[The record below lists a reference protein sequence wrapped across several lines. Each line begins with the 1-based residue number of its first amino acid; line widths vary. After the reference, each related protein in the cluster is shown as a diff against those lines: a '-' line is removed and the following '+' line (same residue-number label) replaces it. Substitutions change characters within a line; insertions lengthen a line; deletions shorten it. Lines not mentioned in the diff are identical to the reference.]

1 MKKGSSLRRQMTFI
15 ILLCW
20 LLPMILAVTV
30 MGYYLSFGL
39 DRQKEQAI
47 AQQFQLN
54 LQMGA
59 DRVDSAV
66 EASRLPSYDPSFQD
80 AWRQYK
86 QDGVY
91 SYLYRRAS
99 ALFGRLYQSDSRFLY
114 GVFCF
119 AEDPREMAITVVNGS
134 SGLFSNQVRDHWK
147 KDLDAVQELAASLDT
162 AVGFL
167 ETDGRVY
174 LVRNLM
180 DSDYQPIGVLALA
193 LNLSYYFEDLSLLSW
208 ASSVSVCLEP
218 DTWLLM
224 KGDAPP
230 QSGPDALTRQVR
242 GRNCRLSAVAE
253 LDYDT
258 LLAGFASYRYL
269 LAAMGLSLLLLL
281 LLTFR
286 FFRRKISQPIDT
298 LMAGATR
305 IREGA
310 LGSQIALKAGSR
322 EFDYLTDSF
331 NQMSAQLQLQFTRLY
346 QEELA
351 RKDAQIKALQAHIN
365 PHFLNNTLE
374 IINWQA
380 RMSGDVKASKMIE
393 ALSTVLDAALDRKG
407 APQVR
412 LAEEMTYVNAYL
424 YIISQ
429 RFGKRLTVDVDL
441 PDALMDCMVPRL
453 ILQPVIENAVEHGI
467 GPGGQGHI
475 ALRGFLREGFL
486 ILEIEND
493 GGLTQADRAHIDRLL
508 SPDYDVMGEPSRNI
522 GIANVNLRL
531 QILYGPAC
539 GLTIFPGEGNLVTAR
554 LTIALPPD

>member
-298 LMAGATR
+298 LMAGAAK

-374 IINWQA
+374 IINWEA
-380 RMSGDVKASKMIE
+380 RMADNEQVSAMIE
-393 ALSTVLDAALDRKG
+393 ALSTMLDAALDRG
-407 APQVR
+407 GRTQIPLR
-412 LAEEMTYVNAYL
+412 EEMGYVDAYL
-424 YIISQ
+424 YIIQ
-429 RFGKRLTVDVDL
+429 ERLGDGFHVYKEIDQTILDQ
-441 PDALMDCMVPRL
+441 AVPRL
-453 ILQPVIENAVEHGI
+453 ILQPIVENAVEHDI
-467 GPGGQGHI
+467 TARHGGNLWVR
-475 ALRGFLREGFL
+475 AFRRAERMV
-486 ILEIEND
+486 LEVEHD
-493 GGLTQADRAHIDRLL
+493 GAMNEEDQERIRSLL
-508 SPDYDVMGEPSRNI
+508 SEDAGEGECGVGLRNVHRRLKLI
-522 GIANVNLRL
+522 YGERAVL
-531 QILYGPAC
+531 QIGETESGTILARIDFPA
-539 GLTIFPGEGNLVTAR
+539 E
-554 LTIALPPD
+554 